1 MAYDIIIRNARLRT
15 QKGLADIGIQKG
27 VIRKIGKIAKAEFKT
42 AAVVD
47 AGGNL
52 VTESFVNTHLHL
64 CKVYTLTMMDSKA
77 LSSYHGEGMGAA
89 MTAIELAARIKD
101 QYEEGWIL
109 KNVRKC
115 LKKAALNGNTHIRA
129 FADVD
134 SKAKLIGLKALLKA
148 RDEFKGIVDVQ
159 VVAFPQDGVVRE
171 PGTVDLIKKAME
183 LGADVVGGI
192 PWIEYTEADER
203 THIDEMMKIAQQYDA
218 DLSMLVDDAG
228 DPGLRTLEMLATKTL
243 ETGWIGRSLAH
254 HARAMALYQEPY
266 FRKVAALLKKAG
278 MGVVSDPHTGP
289 LHARVKELLAN
300 GNLVCFGQDDVC
312 DAYYPFGQN
321 SMLEVGFL
329 NVHLLW
335 MTTFPEMETIYD
347 MITVNAAKCI
357 NLKNFGL
364 KVGAPA
370 HLVVLNAKS
379 VYEALWYHTPPLHV
393 VSHGKLI
400 DQQAMSEE
408 GDPRRGQ
415 PEGNGRLGPAV
426 SPKKTG
432 VLAGRG

>member
-1 MAYDIIIRNARLRT
+1 MAYDIVVKNAQLRSR
-15 QKGLADIGIQKG
+15 KDKVDIGIENG
-27 VIRKIGKIAKAEFKT
+27 VIKRIGQ
-42 AAVVD
+42 AATKGATVID

-64 CKVYTLTMMDSKA
+64 CKVYTLTMMDSAA
-77 LSSYHGEGMGAA
+77 LTSYHGEGMGAA
-89 MTAIELAARIKD
+89 MTAIELAAKIKD
-101 QYEEGWIL
+101 RYEEGWVL
-109 KNVRKC
+109 KNARKC

-171 PGTVDLIKKAME
+171 PGTVKLIKEAMD

-192 PWIEYTEADER
+192 PWLEYTDADEH
-203 THIDEMMKIAQQYDA
+203 THINEMVKIAQKYDK
-218 DLSMLVDDAG
+218 DISMLVDDAG
-228 DPGLRTLEMLATKTL
+228 DAGLRTLEMLAVKML
-243 ETGWIGRSLAH
+243 ETGRIGRALAH
-254 HARAMALYQEPY
+254 HARAMALYPEPY
-266 FRKVAALLKKAG
+266 FRKVAALLQKAG

-300 GNLVCFGQDDVC
+300 GNLVCLGQDDCC
-312 DAYYPFGQN
+312 DAYYPFGQCN
-321 SMLEVGFL
+321 MLEVGFL

-347 MITVNAAKCI
+347 MITVNAARCI
-357 NLKNFGL
+357 NLKDFAV
-364 KVGAPA
+364 KVGSPA
-370 HLVVLNAKS
+370 HLVVLDAKS
-379 VYEALWYHTPPLHV
+379 VHEAFWYHKPPLHV

-400 DQQAMSEE
+400 DKQAMAAE
-408 GDPRRGQ
+408 D
-415 PEGNGRLGPAV
+415 
-426 SPKKTG
+426 
-432 VLAGRG
+432 

>member
-1 MAYDIIIRNARLRT
+1 MAYDIVIRNAQLRN
-15 QKGLADIGIQKG
+15 QKDTVEIGIEKG
-27 VIRKIGKIAKAEFKT
+27 VIQKIGT
-42 AAVVD
+42 ADPRGATVID

-64 CKVYTLTMMDSKA
+64 CKVYTLTMMDSLA
-77 LSSYHGEGMGAA
+77 LSSYHGQGMGAA

-101 QYEEGWIL
+101 RYEEGWII

-134 SKAKLIGLKALLKA
+134 SKAKLIGLKALLRV

-171 PGTVDLIKKAME
+171 PGTVDLVKKAMD
-183 LGADVVGGI
+183 LGANVVGGI
-192 PWIEYTEADER
+192 PWIEYTEADEQ
-203 THIDEMMKIAQQYDA
+203 THINEMMKIAQTYNA
-218 DLSMLVDDAG
+218 DISMLVDDAG
-228 DPGLRTLEMLATKTL
+228 DPGLRTLEMLAVKTL
-243 ETGWIGRSLAH
+243 EADRSGRSLAH
-254 HARAMALYQEPY
+254 HARAMALYPEPY

-289 LHARVKELLAN
+289 LHARVKDLLGN

-347 MITVNAAKCI
+347 MLTVNAAKCI
-357 NLKNFGL
+357 NLKDFGL
-364 KVGAPA
+364 KLGAPA
-370 HLVVLNAKS
+370 HLVVLNGKS
-379 VYEALWYHTPPLHV
+379 VHEALWYHTEPLHV

-400 DQQAMSEE
+400 DRKAMESE
-408 GDPRRGQ
+408 D
-415 PEGNGRLGPAV
+415 
-426 SPKKTG
+426 
-432 VLAGRG
+432 